1 MDIFVQIGIIFGIC
15 WFSQWIEQLLPFAFP
30 ATVIGLILS
39 FFALLF
45 RFIKVKDIQKVSSFL
60 QGNMAIFF
68 VPAGVNIINYLD
80 ILAENAVSLIII
92 CVVSTVV
99 TFAVTAY
106 SINLTLHLMNRR
118 KKS

>member
-45 RFIKVKDIQKVSSFL
+45 QFLKIKDIQKVSSFL

-68 VPAGVNIINYLD
+68 VPAGVNIMNYLD
-80 ILAENAVSLIII
+80 ILAENAISLVII

-106 SINLTLHLMNRR
+106 SIKFTLQLMNRR

>member
-15 WFSQWIEQLLPFAFP
+15 WFSQFIEQLLPFAFP

-45 RFIKVKDIQKVSSFL
+45 RFIKVKDIQKVSAFL

-68 VPAGVNIINYLD
+68 VPAGVNIINYMD
-80 ILAENAVSLIII
+80 ILKENFIPLIVII
-92 CVVSTVV
+92 VVSTIV

-106 SINLTLHLMNRR
+106 SIKFTLHMMNRR
-118 KKS
+118 KKQ

>member
-1 MDIFVQIGIIFGIC
+1 MDVFIQIGIILGIC
-15 WFSQWIEQLLPFAFP
+15 WFSQFIEQLLPFAFP
-30 ATVIGLILS
+30 ATVIGLVLS

-45 RFIKVKDIQKVSSFL
+45 RFLKVKDIQKVSSFL

-68 VPAGVNIINYLD
+68 VPAGVNIINYMD
-80 ILAENAVSLIII
+80 ILTENAIPLVVI

-106 SINLTLHLMNRR
+106 SIKLTLHLMNRR
-118 KKS
+118 ND